1 MTESSGKKR
10 RRKTP
15 LEGFNNV
22 PKMLV
27 EARQLVDAVTDA
39 PPPAP
44 AAAGTG
50 PEFARPA
57 NDGPRPEMA
66 AAPSSPEG
74 QMPPRRRKPRAPQR
88 PTILPQAESRPP
100 EPKAVPVQQAAL
112 APAKARRPPAACGIY
127 ILHRV
132 PGRTRL
138 RLPQLKWNVPLANNL
153 KERLAII
160 PGITGVETS
169 TVTGSAVFY
178 YQPRELCQPSAQQA
192 LQEAW
197 QDLFPEVAPE
207 QLTAALLGQRE
218 H

>member
-1 MTESSGKKR
+1 MTETSGKKR

-27 EARQLVDAVTDA
+27 EARQLVDAVTGG
-39 PPPAP
+39 PPPASP
-44 AAAGTG
+44 AAATDND
-50 PEFARPA
+50 FARPA
-57 NDGPRPEMA
+57 SAEPPLEMA
-66 AAPSSPEG
+66 VGLSGPEG
-74 QMPPRRRKPRAPQR
+74 QPPRRRKKPRAPQR
-88 PTILPQAESRPP
+88 STSLPQAEPLPP
-100 EPKAVPVQQAAL
+100 EPEVAPVP
-112 APAKARRPPAACGIY
+112 PPPATPIRSFRSPEACGIY
-127 ILHRV
+127 VLHRV

-138 RLPQLKWNVPLANNL
+138 RLPRLKWNTPLANDL
-153 KERLAII
+153 KERLAMI

-178 YQPRELCQPSAQQA
+178 YQLRELCQPSAQQA

-197 QDLFPEVAPE
+197 QDFFPEVAPDK
-207 QLTAALLGQRE
+207 LTAALLGQRE